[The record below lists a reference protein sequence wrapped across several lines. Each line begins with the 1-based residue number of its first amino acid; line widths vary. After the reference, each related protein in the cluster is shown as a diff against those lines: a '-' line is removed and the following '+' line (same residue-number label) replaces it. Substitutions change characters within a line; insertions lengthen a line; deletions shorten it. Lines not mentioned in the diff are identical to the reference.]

1 MLFNRKLTSALL
13 REIYKNPLLF
23 SYKKGRSVQ
32 NVLGFRL
39 KLPDQWGSCFR
50 CLACQENCLQASK
63 PDWNLQK
70 MLSLK
75 MNM

>member
-50 CLACQENCLQASK
+50 CLACQPFIIKKTASK
-63 PDWNLQK
+63 LRNQIGIFK
-70 MLSLK
+70 K
-75 MNM
+75 CFH